1 LKLRDIEK
9 EKAQKVTTLQMEHE
23 RVRLER
29 ELRERQREEQEQL
42 IAEEAALQAQTKL
55 DKITEE
61 LRVNMMKVPKKG
73 SGDKEMGS

>member
-1 LKLRDIEK
+1 LRDIEK

-61 LRVNMMKVPKKG
+61 LRVNMMK
-73 SGDKEMGS
+73 